1 MEKKNIFKLFLGVV
15 CFLTMLGCEQ
25 KKENAEE
32 NFSCEDNAN
41 SIYQNSSLNNFEKSK
56 FDKLLNEKFLLYENL
71 FKKAGEENN
80 VEWELLAAISFQE
93 SQWDPRAKSNMG
105 VRGMMMLTQE
115 TAKSLGITNRIDPR
129 NSIIGGSRHL
139 ADISAS
145 INYGLTEFDRINF
158 ALATYN
164 LGATNINN
172 AIAQIDIEPQS
183 LTWDD
188 LKKELLVLDGDE
200 LYFKPQNGYSRGQQT
215 IDFVER
221 TREYAL
227 LMRVYSCKD
236 SINQLTAASGI

>member
-105 VRGMMMLTQE
+105 VRGMMMVTLE
-115 TAKSLGITNRIDPR
+115 TAAIVGVKNRLDPEQ
-129 NSIIGGSRHL
+129 SINGGSKYIATLLEKNIFGKSQSDQL
-139 ADISAS
+139 AISLAS
-145 INYGLTEFDRINF
+145 
-158 ALATYN
+158 YN
-164 LGATNINN
+164 LGPTNIIN
-172 AIAQIDIEPQS
+172 IAQTIDKEPDQM
-183 LTWDD
+183 TWEDFESV
-188 LKKELLVLDGDE
+188 LKNLSGEDVNLVD
-200 LYFKPQNGYSRGQQT
+200 KNGYKRGQQA
-215 IDFVER
+215 IDYVHRVED
-221 TREYAL
+221 YYK
-227 LMRVYSCKD
+227 LMIAYSCKD
-236 SINQLTAASGI
+236 PIYQSSFL

>member
-25 KKENAEE
+25 KKEDAEE

-105 VRGMMMLTQE
+105 VRGMMMVTLE
-115 TAKSLGITNRIDPR
+115 TAAIVGVKNRLDPEQ
-129 NSIIGGSRHL
+129 SINGGSKYIASLLEKNIFGKSQSDQL
-139 ADISAS
+139 AISLAS
-145 INYGLTEFDRINF
+145 
-158 ALATYN
+158 YN
-164 LGATNINN
+164 LGPTNIIN
-172 AIAQIDIEPQS
+172 IAQTIDKEPDQIIWEDFES
-183 LTWDD
+183 V
-188 LKKELLVLDGDE
+188 LKNLSGEDVNLVD
-200 LYFKPQNGYSRGQQT
+200 KNGYKRGQQA
-215 IDFVER
+215 IDYVHRVED
-221 TREYAL
+221 YYK
-227 LMRVYSCKD
+227 LMIAYSCKD
-236 SINQLTAASGI
+236 PIYQSSFL

>member
-25 KKENAEE
+25 KKEDAEE

-105 VRGMMMLTQE
+105 VRGMMMVTLE
-115 TAKSLGITNRIDPR
+115 TAAIDGVKNRLDPEQ
-129 NSIIGGSRHL
+129 SINGGSKYIASLLEKNIFGKSQSDQL
-139 ADISAS
+139 AISLAS
-145 INYGLTEFDRINF
+145 
-158 ALATYN
+158 YN
-164 LGATNINN
+164 LGPTNIIN
-172 AIAQIDIEPQS
+172 IAQTIDKEPDQMIWEDFES
-183 LTWDD
+183 V
-188 LKKELLVLDGDE
+188 LKNLSGEDVNLVD
-200 LYFKPQNGYSRGQQT
+200 KNGYKRGQQA
-215 IDFVER
+215 IDYVHRVED
-221 TREYAL
+221 YYK
-227 LMRVYSCKD
+227 LMIAYSCKD
-236 SINQLTAASGI
+236 PIYQSSFL

>member
-25 KKENAEE
+25 KKEDAEE

-105 VRGMMMLTQE
+105 VRGMMMVTLE
-115 TAKSLGITNRIDPR
+115 TAAIVGVKNRLDPEQ
-129 NSIIGGSRHL
+129 SINGGSKYIASLLEKNIFGKSQSDQL
-139 ADISAS
+139 AISLS
-145 INYGLTEFDRINF
+145 KL
-158 ALATYN
+158 
-164 LGATNINN
+164 
-172 AIAQIDIEPQS
+172 QS
-183 LTWDD
+183 WANKYHKYCSD
-188 LKKELLVLDGDE
+188 
-200 LYFKPQNGYSRGQQT
+200 Y
-215 IDFVER
+215 
-221 TREYAL
+221 
-227 LMRVYSCKD
+227 
-236 SINQLTAASGI
+236 